1 MILKRDSK
9 KAVSVVNN
17 KTPTKISI
25 LSNSKKITNN
35 KNKASTNNKK
45 QQQKSKDNSLK
56 DVKSLSD
63 NEENKKAVK
72 KKQSTTFSI
81 KNIPKNSNTLLG
93 YDWIKGI
100 NFYKFT

>member
-9 KAVSVVNN
+9 KVVSVVQN

-45 QQQKSKDNSLK
+45 QQQ
-56 DVKSLSD
+56 
-63 NEENKKAVK
+63 
-72 KKQSTTFSI
+72 
-81 KNIPKNSNTLLG
+81 
-93 YDWIKGI
+93 
-100 NFYKFT
+100 